1 MAEVAVAGSMPS
13 SSMPFERGAAK
24 VRAGTKRK
32 TPSELREDQLRR
44 NICAA
49 STVESSSSLLVSKK
63 DIRGFRCVKKPET
76 SKIPR
81 NVDVRVD
88 EVFPVKKCSDM
99 FRMSHGKE
107 KVKERLPC
115 ESSISSNNSFPA
127 PSLANEN
134 WPQHLCADGSAV
146 SAPSNKDSM
155 AQSCKMAEKHGQGTF
170 LSVAELSL
178 GHERSSGQP
187 ALDMEALKRLG
198 ACEPP
203 ANFHS
208 SVVSS
213 ERFGDVSQAYFG
225 NSSIEL
231 DLPDSLTPLDL
242 TLKTKMRLVS
252 SSSVK
257 WCHRLT
263 TSAMAQFMSPI
274 GFPLNKEAS
283 PSLGPKSSTATLFSR
298 SLHSWV
304 FPQSSLPP
312 SVISALNLSAA
323 QGETDFLFKRQVA
336 WEDSF
341 RSLYYMLRK
350 NACDIFYVSTSK
362 FVVMFVGSDQ
372 LGKTKRPCCGYIS
385 QSTRGLRSLLR
396 EHDICF
402 SMPLCNSEA
411 EQATAEDLVELSEIE
426 KRNLGHVR
434 RLGSTSEIDN
444 TQQSLLAFSGNDSV
458 HGLYDFLLN
467 YRSFFTSLTG
477 ADVPVI
483 YSPIP
488 FQNASLSVP
497 EVKCREIKSLDA
509 FQVLSRGPNSEDFES
524 NKDRSAGLSY
534 VIEIKG
540 TALPPWIISGVCAS
554 MVSEKQSFEARF
566 TTEPNSVGLNVALD
580 VISQNSDAEAEPSK
594 ENAYTFGIPGCVVSP
609 RLRSAALRGL
619 KYCND
624 SYTASA
630 SPL

>member
-1 MAEVAVAGSMPS
+1 MAEVAIAGSISS
-13 SSMPFERGAAK
+13 SSMAFERGAAK

-49 STVESSSSLLVSKK
+49 STVESSSSLLVSNK

-107 KVKERLPC
+107 KVKQRLPC
-115 ESSISSNNSFPA
+115 ESSIRSNIPFPA

-134 WPQHLCADGSAV
+134 QPQHLCADGSAV
-146 SAPSNKDSM
+146 SSASNKDSM
-155 AQSCKMAEKHGQGTF
+155 AQSCQMTEKHGQGTF

-178 GHERSSGQP
+178 GRERSSGQP

-203 ANFHS
+203 A
-208 SVVSS
+208 
-213 ERFGDVSQAYFG
+213 RFGDVSQAYFG
-225 NSSIEL
+225 YSSVEL
-231 DLPDSLTPLDL
+231 DLPDSLAPLDL
-242 TLKTKMRLVS
+242 TLKTKIHLVS

-257 WCHRLT
+257 WCHRLST
-263 TSAMAQFMSPI
+263 SNDYSAMARFMSPVC
-274 GFPLNKEAS
+274 FPLNKEAS
-283 PSLGPKSSTATLFSR
+283 PFLGPKSATAALFSR
-298 SLHSWV
+298 SLYSWV

-323 QGETDFLFKRQVA
+323 QGETDFLLKRQVA

-362 FVVMFVGSDQ
+362 FVVMFAGSDQ
-372 LGKTKRPCCGYIS
+372 LGKTKRPCYAYIS

-411 EQATAEDLVELSEIE
+411 EQATSEDLVELSEIE
-426 KRNLGHVR
+426 KHNLGHAR
-434 RLGSTSEIDN
+434 RLGSACEIDN
-444 TQQSLLAFSGNDSV
+444 SPQSLLAFSGNDNL

-467 YRSFFTSLTG
+467 YRSFVTSLTG
-477 ADVPVI
+477 ADVPVL
-483 YSPIP
+483 YSPVP
-488 FQNASLSVP
+488 FQNASLSIP

-509 FQVLSRGPNSEDFES
+509 FQVLSRGTNSEDFES
-524 NKDRSAGLSY
+524 NKDQSAGLSY
-534 VIEIKG
+534 IIEIKG

-554 MVSEKQSFEARF
+554 MVSEKQSFEACF
-566 TTEPNSVGLNVALD
+566 TTQPTSVGLNVAFD
-580 VISQNSDAEAEPSK
+580 AISQKPDAQSEPSK

-609 RLRSAALRGL
+609 RLRSATLRGL
-619 KYCND
+619 KYRND